1 MSAADKVRIIM
12 PTGGMATLRQLKVV
26 DAVAELG
33 GDDRL
38 AIPVSEIATKVEL
51 SASNISSSQGFL
63 RQAGLLETHHG
74 ALSVT
79 DAGFQLTR
87 LRAEDSARA
96 RLFLHDHWQSTWFTK
111 AAKRLLRQGPR
122 QRTTLAEE
130 LGQGLPAAAPERGLY
145 LVDWLD
151 YALIVHVAKDG
162 LVRLPGSIP
171 TPPPPAA
178 PASGLF
184 LSSVEETMAL
194 PDDTFVAA
202 MRAYGT
208 LVSSLR
214 GPAARA

>member
-1 MSAADKVRIIM
+1 M
-12 PTGGMATLRQLKVV
+12 PTGGMTTLRQLKVV

-38 AIPVSEIATKVEL
+38 AIPVAEIADKVGL
-51 SASNISSSQGFL
+51 SPHNVSSSQGFL

-74 ALSVT
+74 SLSIT
-79 DAGFQLTR
+79 TAGFRLTR
-87 LRAEDSARA
+87 LRTEDSARA

-122 QRTTLAEE
+122 QRITLAEE
-130 LGQGLPAAAPERGLY
+130 LSQGLPATAPERGLY

-151 YALIVHVAKDG
+151 YALIVHVDEDG
-162 LVRLPGSIP
+162 MAHLPGSIP

-184 LSSVEETMAL
+184 LSSVEATMAL

-202 MRAYGT
+202 MQAYGT

-214 GPAARA
+214 GPAART